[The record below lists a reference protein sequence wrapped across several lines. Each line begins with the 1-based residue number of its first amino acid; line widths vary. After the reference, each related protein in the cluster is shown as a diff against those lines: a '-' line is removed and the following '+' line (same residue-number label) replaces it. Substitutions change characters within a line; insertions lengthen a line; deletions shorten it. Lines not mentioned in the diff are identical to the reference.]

1 MSHLDRRFRFLRAAV
16 AMLAMV
22 AAALA
27 CAEAT
32 PPDEVVRSPCCAG
45 SWYPGDAESLAK
57 VVDGLLDDA
66 NPPKLTGKPL
76 AVISPHAG
84 YQFSAPVA
92 AVGYRALRGHTYKR
106 VIVLAFSHRY
116 AGSYEGVDVPKDLT
130 AYQTPLGAVPIDRE
144 ACDQLLKQKMFSS
157 HRNVGREEHSLE
169 LQLPF
174 LQRVAPGFKL
184 VPLLVGAMSV
194 EDYTKAAEKILPLID
209 EETLLVASSDF
220 THYGPNY
227 GYRPFREDIPKNLQ
241 ALADQAFA
249 PLEEADFDGFV
260 EHIEQTKDTICGYG
274 PILLMLRILS
284 MKVGAVGVRAAVD
297 TSGRMLGDWVNSVSY
312 QSIVFVPR
320 PSNLSHEERVTL
332 LRLARQTL
340 DARLNGKE
348 SIDLDPSALPAK
360 LRAEGASFVT
370 LKNKGELRGCIGNMV
385 ANGPLWQSV
394 VRNSLAACQDYRFKY
409 NPVTPKELPRIE
421 VEVSYLT
428 PLKKISS
435 EEVVVGRDGLL
446 ISIGRRSGVLLPQV
460 AYELGWTR
468 EEFLKQVCIK
478 AGLPTN
484 TWKGGEADLYTFQ
497 AEVFSEA
504 DEIHP

>member
-1 MSHLDRRFRFLRAAV
+1 
-16 AMLAMV
+16 
-22 AAALA
+22 
-27 CAEAT
+27 
-32 PPDEVVRSPCCAG
+32 
-45 SWYPGDAESLAK
+45 
-57 VVDGLLDDA
+57 
-66 NPPKLTGKPL
+66 
-76 AVISPHAG
+76 
-84 YQFSAPVA
+84 
-92 AVGYRALRGHTYKR
+92 
-106 VIVLAFSHRY
+106 
-116 AGSYEGVDVPKDLT
+116 
-130 AYQTPLGAVPIDRE
+130 
-144 ACDQLLKQKMFSS
+144 
-157 HRNVGREEHSLE
+157 VGREEHSLE

-194 EDYTKAAEKILPLID
+194 EDYTKAAEKILSLID

-241 ALADQAFA
+241 TLADQAYA
-249 PLEEADFDGFV
+249 PLKEADFDGFV
-260 EHIEQTKDTICGYG
+260 EHIEKTKDTICGYG

-284 MKVGAVGVRAAVD
+284 MKGGAVGVRAAVD
-297 TSGRMLGDWVNSVSY
+297 TSGRMLGDWVNSVTY

-320 PSNLSHEERVTL
+320 PTNLSREERTAL
-332 LRLARQTL
+332 LRLARQSL
-340 DARLNGKE
+340 DAHLNGKE
-348 SIDLDPSALPAK
+348 SIHLDPNALAAK
-360 LRAEGASFVT
+360 LRAAGASFVT

-394 VRNSLAACQDYRFKY
+394 VHNAVMACQDYRFKF
-409 NPVTPKELPRIE
+409 NPVTRKELPRIE

-428 PLKKISS
+428 PLEKITPG
-435 EEVVVGRDGLL
+435 EVVVGRDGLL
-446 ISIGRRSGVLLPQV
+446 ISIGRQSGVLLPQV

-484 TWKGGEADLYTFQ
+484 TWKREEADLYTFQ